1 MVLRKYEKKLA
12 KASAVLKRD
21 DLRAADSAAEKKAAI
36 AAGLDPAAVVV
47 SEVEKT
53 EATDLHTAAAEIEAA
68 IAVGLDLAAV
78 AADSEAEMIEAA
90 EDSAAEID
98 RHDRLETDHR
108 VVDLE
113 TATGADD
120 LLVIALKVADSV
132 DAMIEAAEDS
142 VEIDLRLAVIE
153 AETIAVET
161 EAGLVET
168 DRHLVGIA
176 VETEMVADVHLLVI
190 ETVVATDQAMAG
202 TGRSLLAIDRS
213 LHLAVA
219 RNEDLEVGE

>member
-1 MVLRKYEKKLA
+1 MVLRKYEKRLA
-12 KASAVLKRD
+12 RASAVLKRD

-47 SEVEKT
+47 SEVVKT
-53 EATDLHTAAAEIEAA
+53 EATDLHTA
-68 IAVGLDLAAV
+68 AAV

-98 RHDRLETDHR
+98 RHVRSEIDHK

-113 TATGADD
+113 TAMGADD
-120 LLVIALKVADSV
+120 LLVIALRVADSV

-142 VEIDLRLAVIE
+142 AETDLRLAVIE

-168 DRHLVGIA
+168 DRHLVEIA

-190 ETVVATDQAMAG
+190 ETVVATDRAMAG

-213 LHLAVA
+213 LPLAVA
-219 RNEDLEVGE
+219 QNEDLEVGE